1 MGTST
6 NRRGISPATPLLPDW
21 LDEEEE
27 EDEEDTEEN
36 DDSQEESEPEDS
48 EQPGDEETPAE
59 PPVPDDDNPDIPSNR
74 FDASQRGFRE
84 AVRTGMPAGLGRVV
98 KNYYRH
104 ALGGPRRAA
113 QRMQSS
119 SRAVARFGGILSDIQ
134 QQGLAPVLTQYNLA
148 QYTGRPVVEVL
159 SALMEAV
166 CGTSSLLD
174 NAVTKYAYALAV
186 VRIIEEN
193 PALDLSSLTG
203 AQVAEMMA
211 VFLEESLV
219 YRLICDVGRA
229 LTVATSNPAQALQAE
244 EQLSQI
250 VSGLIRSTIMPE
262 LQKATQDKATIER
275 KLARI
280 YRIVIQTILNS

>member
-6 NRRGISPATPLLPDW
+6 NRRRISRATPLLPDW

-27 EDEEDTEEN
+27 EDADENENDESQEDNDEDDNPTPAAEEDA
-36 DDSQEESEPEDS
+36 
-48 EQPGDEETPAE
+48 PAE
-59 PPVPDDDNPDIPSNR
+59 PPAPDDDDPDIPSNR

-104 ALGGPRRAA
+104 ALGGPKRAA

-119 SRAVARFGGILSDIQ
+119 SRAVARLGSILSDIQ
-134 QQGLAPVLTQYNLA
+134 QQGLAPVLAQYNLD
-148 QYTGRPVVEVL
+148 QYEGRPVVEVL

-174 NAVTKYAYALAV
+174 NAVTKFAYSVAV
-186 VRIIEEN
+186 VRIVDEN

-244 EQLSQI
+244 EQLAQI
-250 VSGLIRSTIMPE
+250 VSGLIRSTIVPE
-262 LQKATQDKATIER
+262 LQKATQDKATIDR

-280 YRIVIQTILNS
+280 YRIAIQTILNS

>member
-1 MGTST
+1 MS
-6 NRRGISPATPLLPDW
+6 
-21 LDEEEE
+21 
-27 EDEEDTEEN
+27 
-36 DDSQEESEPEDS
+36 
-48 EQPGDEETPAE
+48 
-59 PPVPDDDNPDIPSNR
+59 
-74 FDASQRGFRE
+74 
-84 AVRTGMPAGLGRVV
+84 AGLGRVV

-134 QQGLAPVLTQYNLA
+134 QQGLAPVLAQYNLA

-186 VRIIEEN
+186 VRIIDEN
-193 PALDLSSLTG
+193 PALDLGSLTG

-229 LTVATSNPAQALQAE
+229 LTVATSNPARALQAE

-250 VSGLIRSTIMPE
+250 VSGLIRSTIVPE

-280 YRIVIQTILNS
+280 YRIAIQTILNS